1 MYNTELT
8 EAKFYFQNSSKS
20 NTTTCAL
27 PPLCSEYR
35 YNSTLLQQFSG
46 ELATY
51 GTKGFLVDFGF
62 NKTLNQK
69 MISALKKEQ
78 WLDHNTRA
86 VAITWTVATA
96 WSNANFMITILVEN
110 PGNNVFVSSYKI

>member
-1 MYNTELT
+1 
-8 EAKFYFQNSSKS
+8 
-20 NTTTCAL
+20 
-27 PPLCSEYR
+27 
-35 YNSTLLQQFSG
+35 
-46 ELATY
+46 
-51 GTKGFLVDFGF
+51 
-62 NKTLNQK
+62 